1 MKSVLNEGSVIE
13 RIKDA
18 LKRLEQIDTSAANK
32 SGKGTDLYLGGS
44 ISEYTKDL
52 IMTYPMMCDN
62 SLPASTMSMISR
74 ANERN
79 IVSMLQM
86 MFSAATLRGKNGADI
101 IKMVHKNININSSI
115 GDYIDAVDDFAS
127 TAQSYSNSLSEAT
140 KQRQI
145 AREMTEALKEVYAD
159 KSFPTNSFSEKSLNE
174 YTVTR
179 NMYGNTVV
187 REDIVGYDATT
198 GDNGFQKN
206 NVDTMVSLNK
216 APYELQKYQIDAYT
230 KQLLDSE
237 VKKANELQP
246 TLMIINYILTDPSDK
261 NKIYDRASFVTGV
274 KSRVI
279 SVDPSDIIERLAA
292 KNKTK
297 VSFLNIIRATTGEIK
312 LVRDFLLCVDQAKI
326 DAKNAVKK
334 GPSAKMWKVLEN
346 RSNKNNL
353 KKFLRNGND
362 ASAIT
367 TLVINQETV
376 YALKKEFEF
385 DLENEKNAIM
395 IMETFNLLGLVI
407 CDESVEAAKFLY
419 AGNSTFE
426 TIAYSYLEKEGKDN
440 SYKKVVNLI
449 GKMNGR

>member
-18 LKRLEQIDTSAANK
+18 LKKIEQIDSVANNSG
-32 SGKGTDLYLGGS
+32 SGKGDLYLGGS

-52 IMTYPMMCDN
+52 IMTYPVMCDN

-101 IKMVHKNININSSI
+101 IKMVHKNININCSI
-115 GDYIDAVDDFAS
+115 SDYIDAVDDFAT
-127 TAQSYSNSLSEAT
+127 TAQTYSNNLAEAANY
-140 KQRQI
+140 RRI
-145 AREMTEALKEVYAD
+145 ARKMSESLREVYAD
-159 KSFPTNSFSEKSLNE
+159 KVFPTNSFSEKSLNE
-174 YTVTR
+174 YVVTK

-187 REDIVGYDATT
+187 KEDIIGYDAT

-206 NVDTMVSLNK
+206 NVDAMVGLNK

-246 TLMIINYILTDPSDK
+246 TLMVINYILTDPSDK

-367 TLVINQETV
+367 TLVVNQETV

-385 DLENEKNAIM
+385 DLENEKNARM
-395 IMETFNLLGLVI
+395 IMDTFNLLGLVI
-407 CDESVEAAKFLY
+407 CDESIEAAKFLY